1 MNIRAPGVLLGAV
14 AAMVIAG
21 GTYWLA
27 TGPLHRDDPNNP
39 PATITWH
46 GCPYQRLDQIETL
59 ASATAFEHQAV
70 AYASLKLE
78 KTSEDGGL
86 AIYSLPLN
94 VYVNATEG
102 CNGPWFFHLKVGTD
116 RYWRYQRPGGP

>member
-1 MNIRAPGVLLGAV
+1 MTAAALRVGAVGVLV
-14 AAMVIAG
+14 AAGVA
-21 GTYWLA
+21 YWLI

-39 PATITWH
+39 PTTITWH
-46 GCPYQRLDQIETL
+46 GWPYRNLGQIETL
-59 ASATAFEHQAV
+59 ESATAFEHQAV

-78 KTSEDGGL
+78 RTSEDGGL